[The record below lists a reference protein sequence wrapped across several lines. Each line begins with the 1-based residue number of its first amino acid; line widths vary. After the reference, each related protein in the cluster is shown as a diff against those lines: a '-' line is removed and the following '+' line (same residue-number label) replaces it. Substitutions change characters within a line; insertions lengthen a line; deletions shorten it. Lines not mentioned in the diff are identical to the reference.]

1 MPQPTSPTPP
11 PAHLGGEEWRDID
24 AAPDHYNPADH
35 DEALSLAKRNIR
47 THRMGPRTVRFVDRQ
62 GKPRAGLPVEIIQQ
76 SSDFPVGDNLW
87 SLDAHWRNGRWDGS
101 LARAW
106 RSRYEDIFNAA
117 NCLSY
122 WTERPRNDGAKTEE
136 HQGDWRLD
144 GFAAMV
150 DWVTSRGMLAKGHP
164 LFWSIPKCV
173 PDWVQRYD
181 YDTQMKF
188 AEVRVRNIVARFRG
202 RVKIYDAVNEPMWEA
217 AFKDL
222 AKRDWPHMTPIQ
234 DIADYIEPV
243 LRWCR
248 AEDPDATF
256 LVNDYGM
263 CATDDRTLKGSDGSD
278 VTASSQRARYI
289 QLFNELADRGTPA
302 DGVGLQGHTGW
313 VPHRLQYHVFDQMHT
328 GTGLPVH
335 ITEFW
340 ARTHELR
347 AKGTMPDHEIDL
359 LHAEYV
365 ANTLTVAFG
374 HPGVEAFFF
383 WGLMGDAID
392 WKDNGGNDPKP
403 AYDRVRQLLREEWR
417 TAASATT
424 DAQGCV
430 TFDGFFGGYTARF
443 PVSPGHRTGHTFSHD
458 RRCDGTV
465 TLTV

>member
-1 MPQPTSPTPP
+1 
-11 PAHLGGEEWRDID
+11 
-24 AAPDHYNPADH
+24 
-35 DEALSLAKRNIR
+35 
-47 THRMGPRTVRFVDRQ
+47 
-62 GKPRAGLPVEIIQQ
+62 
-76 SSDFPVGDNLW
+76 
-87 SLDAHWRNGRWDGS
+87 
-101 LARAW
+101 
-106 RSRYEDIFNAA
+106 
-117 NCLSY
+117 
-122 WTERPRNDGAKTEE
+122 
-136 HQGDWRLD
+136 
-144 GFAAMV
+144 
-150 DWVTSRGMLAKGHP
+150 
-164 LFWSIPKCV
+164 
-173 PDWVQRYD
+173 
-181 YDTQMKF
+181 
-188 AEVRVRNIVARFRG
+188 
-202 RVKIYDAVNEPMWEA
+202 
-217 AFKDL
+217 
-222 AKRDWPHMTPIQ
+222 
-234 DIADYIEPV
+234 
-243 LRWCR
+243 
-248 AEDPDATF
+248 
-256 LVNDYGM
+256 
-263 CATDDRTLKGSDGSD
+263 
-278 VTASSQRARYI
+278 
-289 QLFNELADRGTPA
+289 
-302 DGVGLQGHTGW
+302 